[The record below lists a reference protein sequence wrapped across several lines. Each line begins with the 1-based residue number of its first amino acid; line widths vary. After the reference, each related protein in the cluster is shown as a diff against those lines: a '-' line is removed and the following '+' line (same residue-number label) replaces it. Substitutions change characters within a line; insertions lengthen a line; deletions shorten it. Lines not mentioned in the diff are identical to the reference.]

1 MNLDKMVADAC
12 ALRMRQL
19 SDWQADAAKR
29 SDEIRALLDVLGS
42 LPCRVSLGGLA
53 YVSVSILVDD
63 DADGLRVQDALAPL
77 VGDGVWRC
85 SDSGGGDSFVRLA
98 SGLPVYLFC
107 GDV

>member
-1 MNLDKMVADAC
+1 MDLEKMMADAC

-19 SDWQADAAKR
+19 ADWQVDAARR
-29 SDEIRALLDVLGS
+29 SDEIRALSDVLDG

-53 YVSVSILVDD
+53 YVSVSIWVCD
-63 DADGLRVQDALAPL
+63 DADGLRVQDALEPL
-77 VGDGVWRC
+77 VGSGVWRC

>member
-1 MNLDKMVADAC
+1 MDLEKMMADAC

-19 SDWQADAAKR
+19 SDWQADAARR
-29 SDEIRALLDVLGS
+29 SDEIRALSDVLNG
-42 LPCRVSLGGLA
+42 LPCRVSLGGLI

-107 GDV
+107 GDM

>member
-1 MNLDKMVADAC
+1 MDLEKMMADAC

-19 SDWQADAAKR
+19 ADWQVDAARR
-29 SDEIRALLDVLGS
+29 SDDIRALSDVLDG

-53 YVSVSILVDD
+53 YVSVSIWVYD
-63 DADGLRVQDALAPL
+63 DAVGLRVQDALAPL
-77 VGDGVWRC
+77 VGGSVWRC

>member
-1 MNLDKMVADAC
+1 MDKMVADAC

-19 SDWQADAAKR
+19 ADWQADAAKR
-29 SDEIRALLDVLGS
+29 SDDIRALSDVLDG

-53 YVSVSILVDD
+53 YVSVSIWADD

-77 VGDGVWRC
+77 VGSGVWRC

>member
-1 MNLDKMVADAC
+1 MDLEKMMADAC

-19 SDWQADAAKR
+19 ADWQADAAKR
-29 SDEIRALLDVLGS
+29 SDDIRALSDVLDG

-53 YVSVSILVDD
+53 YVSVSVWVCD
-63 DADGLRVQDALAPL
+63 DADGLRVQDAIAPL
-77 VGDGVWRC
+77 VGSGVWRC